1 METYVSEGGISG
13 DFALVSGAG
22 DRMGSVFRAVS
33 AHSVT
38 QRLSTPQRACP
49 C

>member
-13 DFALVSGAG
+13 DFALVSGARG
-22 DRMGSVFRAVS
+22 RMGSAFWAVS
-33 AHSVT
+33 THSVT